1 MNNKSMFEKHTAH
14 ILSPKG
20 ASGGDKFKN
29 MKLEVDEELPIMI
42 GGKDII
48 SKASGRP

>member
-1 MNNKSMFEKHTAH
+1 MNNKSMFEKHTAQ

-20 ASGGDKFKN
+20 NAGEKIKN
-29 MKLEVDEELPIMI
+29 LKLEVDEELPIMI

-48 SKASGRP
+48 SKGSGRP